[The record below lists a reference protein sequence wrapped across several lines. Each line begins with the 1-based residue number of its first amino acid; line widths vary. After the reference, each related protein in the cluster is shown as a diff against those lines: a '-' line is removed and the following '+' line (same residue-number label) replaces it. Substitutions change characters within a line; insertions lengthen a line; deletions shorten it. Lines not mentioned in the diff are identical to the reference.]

1 LTKKEL
7 QKSVKKQKND
17 KNQVRKCVIRA
28 FYFAKFIL
36 HKSDK
41 RLILPEKCNRFIIE
55 VSYHWIA
62 GLKKGEGESSIS

>member
-1 LTKKEL
+1 L
-7 QKSVKKQKND
+7 QKSAKKQIND
-17 KNQVRKCVIRA
+17 KEQVEKRMIRA
-28 FYFAKFIL
+28 FCFAKFTL

>member
-1 LTKKEL
+1 M
-7 QKSVKKQKND
+7 QKSVKKQIND
-17 KNQVRKCVIRA
+17 KGQVEKRMISA
-28 FYFAKFIL
+28 FYFAGLIL